1 LGISWTTFLWRPVS
15 FDLMDVV
22 SLRERDS
29 GKKFKVRIGDA
40 IEVRLRTNPTTGFRW
55 ERTSEVCPILEVSMV
70 GDFRPDSNAIGS
82 GGVIL
87 MSFMA
92 RNIGQ
97 TTLRLIE
104 RRPWEEGIPPINVFQ
119 VELQVD

>member
-1 LGISWTTFLWRPVS
+1 
-15 FDLMDVV
+15 MDVV